1 MAAQTTLA
9 DINATLQKMKVGQDK
24 VLDEL
29 QDQDKSS
36 AQRAKDR
43 LKEPKKPG
51 SGGPGGPGG
60 GPQKP
65 QSKLNFIALRRVFDD
80 LCESA
85 YNHNM
90 GIRPNRAHWE
100 FATKRAGG
108 PAHLH
113 RRHMKRGR
121 TQQFLF
127 LEHVLSFHLSF
138 C

>member
-65 QSKLNFIALRRVFDD
+65 QSKLTKTNVATL
-80 LCESA
+80 A
-85 YNHNM
+85 
-90 GIRPNRAHWE
+90 GIGGIGA
-100 FATKRAGG
+100 FLATAFKD
-108 PAHLH
+108 
-113 RRHMKRGR
+113 
-121 TQQFLF
+121 
-127 LEHVLSFHLSF
+127 E
-138 C
+138 